1 MCPIVNM
8 NKISF
13 FVGLLCV
20 LFLPSITSANT
31 LEDKQGIT
39 KAVVVSIDGTQKRFS
54 ELSQKEELV
63 QILSAEIISGREKG
77 KVVSIENDYIELSQ
91 GKKFFIQKHIDETTQ
106 VEVYSVS
113 EPNRLPSIIFFTVLF
128 LVILFTFG
136 GIQGVRGLISLIISL
151 VLIIFVLIPSM
162 LKGYSPILVS
172 LIVSSVIIVLGSY
185 ITHGFNRTTTAAVM
199 GMIGAVGITGILSF
213 IAVHSTYLSGFSSDE
228 SIYLQSATQGLF
240 NVQGLLLSGIL
251 IGLLGV
257 LYDAAISQAVAIEEL
272 LRANKTM
279 SIKELYKR
287 GIRIGRE
294 HIGALVD
301 TLAIAYVGA
310 SLPLLLLVV
319 HSGGSGSLAY
329 TINREIFA
337 TEIIRTL
344 VGSIGL
350 ILAVP
355 LTTYISVLVLKN
367 SKNLG
372 QRESTHH
379 HH

>member
-372 QRESTHH
+372 QRESIHH

>member
-1 MCPIVNM
+1 MK
-8 NKISF
+8 KIT
-13 FVGLLCV
+13 
-20 LFLPSITSANT
+20 LFLATIFLLLPIFTHANT
-31 LEDKQGIT
+31 LEEKEGIT
-39 KAVVVSIDGTQKRFS
+39 KAVVISIDGTQKRFS
-54 ELSQKEELV
+54 ELSQKEESIQL
-63 QILSAEIISGREKG
+63 LTAEITSGTEKG
-77 KVVSIENDYIELSQ
+77 KVVSIENDYIKLSQ
-91 GKKFFIQKHIDETTQ
+91 GKKFFIQKHIHIDEG
-106 VEVYSVS
+106 VEEATYSVS
-113 EPNRLPSIIFFTVLF
+113 EPNRLPSIIFFLALF
-128 LVILFTFG
+128 LVVLFAFG
-136 GIQGVRGLISLIISL
+136 GMQGVRGLMSLIISL
-151 VLIIFVLIPSM
+151 VLIIFILIPSM
-162 LKGYSPILVS
+162 LKGYSPIFVS
-172 LIVSSVIIVLGSY
+172 LAVSSVIVVLGSY
-185 ITHGFNRTTTAAVM
+185 ITHGFNRTTTAAVL
-199 GMIGAVGITGILSF
+199 GMLGVVSITGVLSYV
-213 IAVHSTYLSGFSSDE
+213 AVNATYLSGMSSDE

-240 NVQGLLLSGIL
+240 NLQGLLLSGIL

-257 LYDAAISQAVAIEEL
+257 LYDAAISQAISIEEL

-279 SIKELYKR
+279 SVQDLYKR

-319 HSGGSGSLAY
+319 HSGWGGSLLY

-355 LTTYISVLVLKN
+355 LTIYISVLVLKN

-372 QRESTHH
+372 EKSHHAHTH
-379 HH
+379 